1 MLRTASRL
9 LAAAGAIVVLV
20 GLPLSG
26 AGAQTSRD
34 WPAYLNNGARTGYNS
49 AETLITP
56 STAPNLT
63 QLWTD
68 SAGGSKSA
76 EPIQVNGVVYY
87 GSWDGYER
95 AVNAATGARL
105 WSAYLGQTTGT
116 NCEPPPTV
124 GVASTATVG
133 TITVNGTATRAVFVG
148 GGDGNF
154 YALDASTGTV
164 IVRDDPRRRLSL
176 PRGQAQPSH
185 KHRYSHTPFC

>member
-68 SAGGSKSA
+68 SAGGSIS
-76 EPIQVNGVVYY
+76 
-87 GSWDGYER
+87 
-95 AVNAATGARL
+95 GA
-105 WSAYLGQTTGT
+105 S
-116 NCEPPPTV
+116 
-124 GVASTATVG
+124 
-133 TITVNGTATRAVFVG
+133 F
-148 GGDGNF
+148 
-154 YALDASTGTV
+154 
-164 IVRDDPRRRLSL
+164 
-176 PRGQAQPSH
+176 
-185 KHRYSHTPFC
+185 